1 MIKVKSA
8 LKYDDDAQVKQAAK
22 VMIKTALNK

>member
-8 LKYDDDAQVKQAAK
+8 LKYDDGRKVKQAATA
-22 VMIKTALNK
+22 MIKTALNK